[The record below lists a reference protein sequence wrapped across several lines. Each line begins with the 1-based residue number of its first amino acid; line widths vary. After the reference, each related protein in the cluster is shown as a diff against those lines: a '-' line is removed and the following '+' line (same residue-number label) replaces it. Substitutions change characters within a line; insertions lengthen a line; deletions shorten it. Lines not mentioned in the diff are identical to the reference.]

1 MNFRFF
7 NHRMFSAILNFV
19 GLALAFSAF
28 LVIMVQVVYDY
39 GYDRNYE
46 DAERIFRVENKFMS
60 RVGYST
66 VLSRPMIEAMK
77 SASPEIEAGGCYN
90 YTKGWNVAVTLS
102 DDVQQNEYRI
112 RYGII
117 EKSLLRV
124 FPFDFIVGDT
134 SRFEP
139 FTVIMSET
147 TAKLLFGD
155 DSAVGKNI
163 YIDKGEQP
171 YMVAAVYKDFPENS
185 SADCGIF
192 GNIGDSQLDDWSE
205 WNQSFYVKLR
215 TPQAADDVA
224 AAMLHTLI
232 SYYDV
237 EGWTE
242 EEMAEYMSSLRLVN
256 LHDAYYSTDVEYD
269 NMGKGNRFTTITCFT
284 VSLLIII
291 VAIINFINFSMA
303 SVPFMI
309 KGINTRR
316 VLGSTRGR
324 LIGRQVGESLLIAV
338 AAFILSVIVMRALSG
353 TFVSSMISG
362 SLDPSRNF
370 ALIGVGAAIALVMV
384 ALAGIFS
391 ASYSTSFPPAMVL
404 KGSFSLSA
412 KGRSLRSI
420 IVGFQYVVSFI
431 LIIMTL
437 FIYCQ
442 RRYMNSFD
450 MGFDR
455 EQIVT
460 FYVGNSVGERRQAFE
475 AHLKENPHVIDVTF
489 AGNELVSNGKM
500 GWGRMYDGEN
510 VNIDCL
516 PVDADFIDF
525 FGMEVVQGRD
535 FMPSDEQKAN
545 GTFIMNQATMD
556 AYPFMKLDTKL
567 TGHASEPADIVG
579 VVKDFNF
586 KPLQYGV
593 SPIALYVFGSEPWW
607 PLTWAYAKISPED
620 VAGTIEYIRESVSE
634 FNPQMT
640 ADYVNVRF
648 LDEAIGNLYQKET
661 NLNKLITIASV
672 LSLLICVIGILG
684 LVYFET
690 QFRRKEIALR
700 RVHGATVGE
709 VLRMINRYYVIIC
722 TVCFIV
728 AAPLAWFIARKWVE
742 GFTYQCPV
750 YAWIFIVAYAAL
762 LAITVGVVTL
772 QSHRAVSKNPVD
784 SIKNE

>member
-7 NHRMFSAILNFV
+7 NHRLFSALLNFI
-19 GLALAFSAF
+19 GLTLAFSAF

-46 DAERIFRVENKFMS
+46 DAERIFRVENKF
-60 RVGYST
+60 
-66 VLSRPMIEAMK
+66 K

-90 YTKGWNVAVTLS
+90 YSKGWNVTVSLA
-102 DDVQQNEYRI
+102 DDGQQNEYRV
-112 RYGII
+112 RYGVI
-117 EKSLLRV
+117 EKSLLNV

-139 FTVIMSET
+139 FTVIISES

-155 DSAVGKNI
+155 ESAVGKNI
-163 YIDKGEQP
+163 YLDKGEQP

-192 GNIGDSQLDDWSE
+192 SNMGDSQIDNWSE
-205 WNQSFYVKLR
+205 WNMSFYVKLR
-215 TPQAADDVA
+215 SPQAAGDVA
-224 AAMLHTLI
+224 TAMLQSLM
-232 SYYDV
+232 SYYDA
-237 EGWTE
+237 ESWTE
-242 EEMAEYMSSLRLVN
+242 EEMSEYMSSLRLVN

-309 KGINTRR
+309 KGVNTRR
-316 VLGSTRGR
+316 VLGATRGR
-324 LIGRQVGESLLIAV
+324 LIGRQVGEALLIAV
-338 AAFILSVIVMRALSG
+338 AAFILSVIVMRTLSG

-362 SLDPSRNF
+362 SLDPSDNIV
-370 ALIGVGAAIALVMV
+370 LIGAGAAIALVMV

-442 RRYMNSFD
+442 RRYMSSFD

-475 AHLKENPHVIDVTF
+475 EHLKENPHVLDVTF

-535 FMPSDEQKAN
+535 FMPSDEMKSN
-545 GTFIMNQATMD
+545 GTFIMNEATMEV
-556 AYPFMKLDTKL
+556 YPFLKLDTKL
-567 TGHASEPADIVG
+567 SGHADEPADIVG
-579 VVKDFNF
+579 VVRDFNF

-593 SPIALYVFGSEPWW
+593 SPIALYVFGSDPWW
-607 PLTWAYAKISPED
+607 PLTWAYAKIFPED
-620 VAGTIEYIRESVSE
+620 VAGTMDYIRQSVSE

-709 VLRMINRYYVIIC
+709 C

-728 AAPLAWFIARKWVE
+728 AAPSAWLIARKWVE

-750 YAWIFIVAYAAL
+750 HVWIFIVAYAAL
-762 LAITVGVVTL
+762 LAITAGVVTL
-772 QSHRAVSKNPVD
+772 RSYRAVSGNPVD

>member
-1 MNFRFF
+1 
-7 NHRMFSAILNFV
+7 
-19 GLALAFSAF
+19 
-28 LVIMVQVVYDY
+28 
-39 GYDRNYE
+39 
-46 DAERIFRVENKFMS
+46 
-60 RVGYST
+60 
-66 VLSRPMIEAMK
+66 
-77 SASPEIEAGGCYN
+77 
-90 YTKGWNVAVTLS
+90 
-102 DDVQQNEYRI
+102 
-112 RYGII
+112 
-117 EKSLLRV
+117 
-124 FPFDFIVGDT
+124 
-134 SRFEP
+134 
-139 FTVIMSET
+139 
-147 TAKLLFGD
+147 
-155 DSAVGKNI
+155 
-163 YIDKGEQP
+163 
-171 YMVAAVYKDFPENS
+171 
-185 SADCGIF
+185 
-192 GNIGDSQLDDWSE
+192 
-205 WNQSFYVKLR
+205 
-215 TPQAADDVA
+215 
-224 AAMLHTLI
+224 
-232 SYYDV
+232 
-237 EGWTE
+237 
-242 EEMAEYMSSLRLVN
+242 
-256 LHDAYYSTDVEYD
+256 
-269 NMGKGNRFTTITCFT
+269 
-284 VSLLIII
+284 
-291 VAIINFINFSMA
+291 
-303 SVPFMI
+303 MI

-316 VLGSTRGR
+316 VLGATRGR
-324 LIGRQVGESLLIAV
+324 LIGRQVGEALLIAV

-362 SLDPSRNF
+362 SLDPSDNIV
-370 ALIGVGAAIALVMV
+370 LIGAGAAIALVMV

-412 KGRSLRSI
+412 KGRSLRSV

-475 AHLKENPHVIDVTF
+475 AHLKENPHVLDVTF

-500 GWGRMYDGEN
+500 GWGRMYDGER

-525 FGMEVVQGRD
+525 FGMEVVQGRG

-593 SPIALYVFGSEPWW
+593 SPIALYVFGSDPWW
-607 PLTWAYAKISPED
+607 PLTWAYARISPED
-620 VAGTIEYIRESVSE
+620 AAGTMDYIRQSVSE

-661 NLNKLITIASV
+661 NLNKLYPRPCLFRDPVPPQGDRAQARTRGDGRRSAEDDKQV
-672 LSLLICVIGILG
+672 LSDNLYSMLHRGSPFGLAHGSQMGRRLYLSVSCACMDIHSRLCSTACNHGRSGYIAELQGGIEKSSG
-684 LVYFET
+684 FC
-690 QFRRKEIALR
+690 QK
-700 RVHGATVGE
+700 RVG
-709 VLRMINRYYVIIC
+709 YV
-722 TVCFIV
+722 
-728 AAPLAWFIARKWVE
+728 
-742 GFTYQCPV
+742 
-750 YAWIFIVAYAAL
+750 
-762 LAITVGVVTL
+762 
-772 QSHRAVSKNPVD
+772 
-784 SIKNE
+784 KNE

>member
-39 GYDRNYE
+39 GYDRSYE

-224 AAMLHTLI
+224 AAMLHNLI

>member
-762 LAITVGVVTL
+762 LAITAGVVTL

>member
-7 NHRMFSAILNFV
+7 NHRMFSAILNFI

-39 GYDRNYE
+39 GYDRSYE

-750 YAWIFIVAYAAL
+750 HAWIFIVAYAAL

>member
-7 NHRMFSAILNFV
+7 NHRMFSAILNFI

-535 FMPSDEQKAN
+535 FMPSDEQKTN

-750 YAWIFIVAYAAL
+750 HAWIFIVAYAAL

>member
-1 MNFRFF
+1 
-7 NHRMFSAILNFV
+7 
-19 GLALAFSAF
+19 
-28 LVIMVQVVYDY
+28 
-39 GYDRNYE
+39 
-46 DAERIFRVENKFMS
+46 
-60 RVGYST
+60 
-66 VLSRPMIEAMK
+66 
-77 SASPEIEAGGCYN
+77 
-90 YTKGWNVAVTLS
+90 
-102 DDVQQNEYRI
+102 
-112 RYGII
+112 
-117 EKSLLRV
+117 
-124 FPFDFIVGDT
+124 
-134 SRFEP
+134 
-139 FTVIMSET
+139 
-147 TAKLLFGD
+147 
-155 DSAVGKNI
+155 
-163 YIDKGEQP
+163 
-171 YMVAAVYKDFPENS
+171 
-185 SADCGIF
+185 
-192 GNIGDSQLDDWSE
+192 
-205 WNQSFYVKLR
+205 
-215 TPQAADDVA
+215 
-224 AAMLHTLI
+224 
-232 SYYDV
+232 
-237 EGWTE
+237 
-242 EEMAEYMSSLRLVN
+242 
-256 LHDAYYSTDVEYD
+256 
-269 NMGKGNRFTTITCFT
+269 
-284 VSLLIII
+284 
-291 VAIINFINFSMA
+291 
-303 SVPFMI
+303 
-309 KGINTRR
+309 
-316 VLGSTRGR
+316 
-324 LIGRQVGESLLIAV
+324 
-338 AAFILSVIVMRALSG
+338 
-353 TFVSSMISG
+353 
-362 SLDPSRNF
+362 
-370 ALIGVGAAIALVMV
+370 
-384 ALAGIFS
+384 
-391 ASYSTSFPPAMVL
+391 
-404 KGSFSLSA
+404 
-412 KGRSLRSI
+412 
-420 IVGFQYVVSFI
+420 
-431 LIIMTL
+431 
-437 FIYCQ
+437 
-442 RRYMNSFD
+442 MNSFD

-661 NLNKLITIASV
+661 NLNKLITIASA

-709 VLRMINRYYVIIC
+709 VLRMINRYYLIIC

-728 AAPLAWFIARKWVE
+728 AAPSAWFIARKWVE

-750 YAWIFIVAYAAL
+750 HAWIFIVAYAAL

>member
-7 NHRMFSAILNFV
+7 NHRLFSALLNFI
-19 GLALAFSAF
+19 GLTLAFSAF

-90 YTKGWNVAVTLS
+90 YAKGWNVAVTLS

-155 DSAVGKNI
+155 GSAVGKNI

-362 SLDPSRNF
+362 SLDPSGNF

-475 AHLKENPHVIDVTF
+475 AHLKENPHVLDVTF

-500 GWGRMYDGEN
+500 GWGRMYDGES

-750 YAWIFIVAYAAL
+750 HAWIFIVAYAAL

>member
-1 MNFRFF
+1 
-7 NHRMFSAILNFV
+7 
-19 GLALAFSAF
+19 
-28 LVIMVQVVYDY
+28 
-39 GYDRNYE
+39 
-46 DAERIFRVENKFMS
+46 
-60 RVGYST
+60 
-66 VLSRPMIEAMK
+66 
-77 SASPEIEAGGCYN
+77 
-90 YTKGWNVAVTLS
+90 
-102 DDVQQNEYRI
+102 
-112 RYGII
+112 
-117 EKSLLRV
+117 
-124 FPFDFIVGDT
+124 
-134 SRFEP
+134 
-139 FTVIMSET
+139 
-147 TAKLLFGD
+147 
-155 DSAVGKNI
+155 
-163 YIDKGEQP
+163 
-171 YMVAAVYKDFPENS
+171 MVAAVYKDFPENS
-185 SADCGIF
+185 SVDCGIF

-205 WNQSFYVKLR
+205 WNMSFYVKLR
-215 TPQAADDVA
+215 SPQAAGDVA
-224 AAMLHTLI
+224 TAMLQSLM
-232 SYYDV
+232 SYYDA
-237 EGWTE
+237 ESWTE
-242 EEMAEYMSSLRLVN
+242 EEMSEYMSSLRLVN

-362 SLDPSRNF
+362 SLDPSGNF

-535 FMPSDEQKAN
+535 FMPSDEMKSN
-545 GTFIMNQATMD
+545 GTFIMNEATSR
-556 AYPFMKLDTKL
+556 
-567 TGHASEPADIVG
+567 G
-579 VVKDFNF
+579 
-586 KPLQYGV
+586 
-593 SPIALYVFGSEPWW
+593 
-607 PLTWAYAKISPED
+607 
-620 VAGTIEYIRESVSE
+620 
-634 FNPQMT
+634 
-640 ADYVNVRF
+640 
-648 LDEAIGNLYQKET
+648 
-661 NLNKLITIASV
+661 
-672 LSLLICVIGILG
+672 G
-684 LVYFET
+684 L
-690 QFRRKEIALR
+690 
-700 RVHGATVGE
+700 
-709 VLRMINRYYVIIC
+709 
-722 TVCFIV
+722 
-728 AAPLAWFIARKWVE
+728 
-742 GFTYQCPV
+742 
-750 YAWIFIVAYAAL
+750 
-762 LAITVGVVTL
+762 
-772 QSHRAVSKNPVD
+772 
-784 SIKNE
+784 

>member
-1 MNFRFF
+1 
-7 NHRMFSAILNFV
+7 
-19 GLALAFSAF
+19 
-28 LVIMVQVVYDY
+28 
-39 GYDRNYE
+39 
-46 DAERIFRVENKFMS
+46 
-60 RVGYST
+60 
-66 VLSRPMIEAMK
+66 
-77 SASPEIEAGGCYN
+77 
-90 YTKGWNVAVTLS
+90 
-102 DDVQQNEYRI
+102 
-112 RYGII
+112 
-117 EKSLLRV
+117 
-124 FPFDFIVGDT
+124 
-134 SRFEP
+134 
-139 FTVIMSET
+139 
-147 TAKLLFGD
+147 
-155 DSAVGKNI
+155 
-163 YIDKGEQP
+163 
-171 YMVAAVYKDFPENS
+171 
-185 SADCGIF
+185 
-192 GNIGDSQLDDWSE
+192 
-205 WNQSFYVKLR
+205 
-215 TPQAADDVA
+215 
-224 AAMLHTLI
+224 
-232 SYYDV
+232 
-237 EGWTE
+237 
-242 EEMAEYMSSLRLVN
+242 
-256 LHDAYYSTDVEYD
+256 
-269 NMGKGNRFTTITCFT
+269 MGKGNRFTTITCFT

-324 LIGRQVGESLLIAV
+324 LIGRQVGEALLIAV

-362 SLDPSRNF
+362 SLDPADNL
-370 ALIGVGAAIALVMV
+370 ALIGAGAAVSLVMV

-475 AHLKENPHVIDVTF
+475 AHLKENPHVLDVTF

-500 GWGRMYDGEN
+500 GWGRVYDGER

-516 PVDADFIDF
+516 PV
-525 FGMEVVQGRD
+525 E
-535 FMPSDEQKAN
+535 PSDEMKSN
-545 GTFIMNQATMD
+545 GTFIMNEATMEV
-556 AYPFMKLDTKL
+556 YPFLKLDTKL
-567 TGHASEPADIVG
+567 SGHAAEPADIVG

-607 PLTWAYAKISPED
+607 PLTWAYARISPED
-620 VAGTIEYIRESVSE
+620 VAGTMDYIRQSVNE

-640 ADYVNVRF
+640 ADNVNVRF

-750 YAWIFIVAYAAL
+750 HAWIFIVAYAAL

>member
-39 GYDRNYE
+39 GYDRSYE

-224 AAMLHTLI
+224 AAMLHNLI

-362 SLDPSRNF
+362 SLNPSRNF

-750 YAWIFIVAYAAL
+750 HAWIFIVAYAAL

>member
-7 NHRMFSAILNFV
+7 NHRLFSALLNFI
-19 GLALAFSAF
+19 GLTLAFSAF

-90 YTKGWNVAVTLS
+90 YTKGWNVAVALE
-102 DDVQQNEYRI
+102 DDGRQSEYKVG
-112 RYGII
+112 YGII
-117 EKSLLRV
+117 EKSLLNV
-124 FPFDFIVGDT
+124 FPFDFVVGDT
-134 SRFEP
+134 SKFEP
-139 FTVIMSET
+139 FTVIISES

-155 DSAVGKNI
+155 ENAIGKTLYLDN
-163 YIDKGEQP
+163 GPEP
-171 YMVAAVYKDFPENS
+171 YTVAAVYKDFPENS
-185 SADCGIF
+185 SVDCGIF

-205 WNQSFYVKLR
+205 WNMSFYVKLR
-215 TPQAADDVA
+215 SPQAAGDVA
-224 AAMLHTLI
+224 TAMLQSLM
-232 SYYDV
+232 SYYDA
-237 EGWTE
+237 ESWTE
-242 EEMAEYMSSLRLVN
+242 EEMSEYMSSLRLVN

-316 VLGSTRGR
+316 VLGATRGR

-353 TFVSSMISG
+353 TLVASMISG
-362 SLDPSRNF
+362 SLDPADNL
-370 ALIGVGAAIALVMV
+370 ALTGAGAAVSLVIV

-455 EQIVT
+455 DQIVT

-475 AHLKENPHVIDVTF
+475 AHLKENPHVLDVTF

-500 GWGRMYDGEN
+500 GWGRMYDGES

-535 FMPSDEQKAN
+535 FMPSDEMKSN
-545 GTFIMNQATMD
+545 GTFIMNEATMEV
-556 AYPFMKLDTKL
+556 YPFLKLDTKL
-567 TGHASEPADIVG
+567 SGHAAEPADIVG

-586 KPLQYGV
+586 KPLQYVV

-607 PLTWAYAKISPED
+607 PLTWAYARISPED
-620 VAGTIEYIRESVSE
+620 VAGTMDYIRQSVSE

-640 ADYVNVRF
+640 ADNVNVRF

-709 VLRMINRYYVIIC
+709 VLRMINRYYLIIC

-728 AAPLAWFIARKWVE
+728 AAPSAWFIARKWVE

-750 YAWIFIVAYAAL
+750 HVWIFIVAYAAL
-762 LAITVGVVTL
+762 LAITAGVVTL
-772 QSHRAVSKNPVD
+772 QSYRAVSKNPVD

>member
-39 GYDRNYE
+39 GYDRSYE

-412 KGRSLRSI
+412 RGRSLRSI

-750 YAWIFIVAYAAL
+750 HAWIFIVAYAAL

>member
-7 NHRMFSAILNFV
+7 NHRLFSALLNFI
-19 GLALAFSAF
+19 GLTLAFSAF

-60 RVGYST
+60 RTGYST
-66 VLSRPMIEAMK
+66 ALSRPMIEAMK

-90 YTKGWNVAVTLS
+90 YTKGWNAAVTLS

-117 EKSLLRV
+117 EKSLLKV
-124 FPFDFIVGDT
+124 FPFDFITGDT

-139 FTVIMSET
+139 FTVIISES

-155 DSAVGKNI
+155 ESAVGKNI
-163 YIDKGEQP
+163 YLDKGEQP

-192 GNIGDSQLDDWSE
+192 SNMGDSQIDNWSE
-205 WNQSFYVKLR
+205 WNMSFYVKLR
-215 TPQAADDVA
+215 SPQAAGDVA
-224 AAMLHTLI
+224 TAMLQSLM
-232 SYYDV
+232 SYYDA
-237 EGWTE
+237 ESWTE

-316 VLGSTRGR
+316 VLGATRGR

-338 AAFILSVIVMRALSG
+338 AAFILSVIVMRTLSG
-353 TFVSSMISG
+353 TLVASMISG
-362 SLDPSRNF
+362 SLDPADNL
-370 ALIGVGAAIALVMV
+370 ALTGAGAAISLIMV

-455 EQIVT
+455 DQIVT

-475 AHLKENPHVIDVTF
+475 AHLKENPHVLDVTF

-535 FMPSDEQKAN
+535 FMSSDEMKSN
-545 GTFIMNQATMD
+545 GTFIMNEAAME
-556 AYPFMKLDTKL
+556 AYPFLKLDTKL
-567 TGHASEPADIVG
+567 SGHADEPADIVG
-579 VVKDFNF
+579 VVRDFNF

-593 SPIALYVFGSEPWW
+593 SPIALYVFGSDPWW
-607 PLTWAYAKISPED
+607 PLTWAYARISPED
-620 VAGTIEYIRESVSE
+620 VAGTMDYIRQSVSE

-750 YAWIFIVAYAAL
+750 HAWIFIVAYAAL

>member
-750 YAWIFIVAYAAL
+750 HAWIFIVAYAAL

>member
-39 GYDRNYE
+39 GYDRSYE

-370 ALIGVGAAIALVMV
+370 ALIGAGAAIALVMV

>member
-412 KGRSLRSI
+412 RGRSLRSI

-750 YAWIFIVAYAAL
+750 HAWIFIVAYAAL

>member
-7 NHRMFSAILNFV
+7 NHRLFSALLNFI
-19 GLALAFSAF
+19 GLTLAFSAF

-90 YTKGWNVAVTLS
+90 YTKGWNVAVALE
-102 DDVQQNEYRI
+102 DDGRQSEYKVG
-112 RYGII
+112 YGII
-117 EKSLLRV
+117 EKSLLNV
-124 FPFDFIVGDT
+124 FPFDFVVGDT
-134 SRFEP
+134 SKFEP
-139 FTVIMSET
+139 FTVIISES

-155 DSAVGKNI
+155 ENAIGKILYLDN
-163 YIDKGEQP
+163 GPEP
-171 YMVAAVYKDFPENS
+171 YTVAAVYKDFPENS

-205 WNQSFYVKLR
+205 WNMSFYVKLR
-215 TPQAADDVA
+215 SPQAAGDVA
-224 AAMLHTLI
+224 TAMLQSLM
-232 SYYDV
+232 SYYDA
-237 EGWTE
+237 ESWTE
-242 EEMAEYMSSLRLVN
+242 EEMSEYMSSLRLVN

-316 VLGSTRGR
+316 VLGATRGR
-324 LIGRQVGESLLIAV
+324 LIGRQVGEALLIAV

-353 TFVSSMISG
+353 TLVASMISG
-362 SLDPSRNF
+362 SLDPADNL
-370 ALIGVGAAIALVMV
+370 ALIGAGAAIALVMV

-475 AHLKENPHVIDVTF
+475 AHLKENPHVLDVTF

-500 GWGRMYDGEN
+500 GWGRVYDGER

-525 FGMEVVQGRD
+525 FGMEVVQGRG
-535 FMPSDEQKAN
+535 FLPSDELKPN
-545 GTFIMNQATMD
+545 GTFIMNQTTMEL
-556 AYPFMKLDTKL
+556 YPSMKLDTKL
-567 TGHASEPADIVG
+567 SGHAAEPADIVG

-607 PLTWAYAKISPED
+607 PLTWAYARISPED
-620 VAGTIEYIRESVSE
+620 VAGTMDYIRQSVSE

-640 ADYVNVRF
+640 ADNVNVRF

-661 NLNKLITIASV
+661 NLNKLITIASA

-750 YAWIFIVAYAAL
+750 HAWIFIVAYAAL

>member
-224 AAMLHTLI
+224 AAMLQTLM

-750 YAWIFIVAYAAL
+750 HAWIFIVAYAAL

>member
-155 DSAVGKNI
+155 GSAVGKNI

-224 AAMLHTLI
+224 AAMLQTLM

-242 EEMAEYMSSLRLVN
+242 EEMSEYMSSLRLVN

-362 SLDPSRNF
+362 SLDPSGNF

-412 KGRSLRSI
+412 KGREHHSRFPI
-420 IVGFQYVVSFI
+420 CG
-431 LIIMTL
+431 L
-437 FIYCQ
+437 FHPD
-442 RRYMNSFD
+442 NHD
-450 MGFDR
+450 
-455 EQIVT
+455 
-460 FYVGNSVGERRQAFE
+460 SV
-475 AHLKENPHVIDVTF
+475 HL
-489 AGNELVSNGKM
+489 
-500 GWGRMYDGEN
+500 
-510 VNIDCL
+510 L
-516 PVDADFIDF
+516 P
-525 FGMEVVQGRD
+525 
-535 FMPSDEQKAN
+535 
-545 GTFIMNQATMD
+545 
-556 AYPFMKLDTKL
+556 
-567 TGHASEPADIVG
+567 
-579 VVKDFNF
+579 
-586 KPLQYGV
+586 
-593 SPIALYVFGSEPWW
+593 
-607 PLTWAYAKISPED
+607 
-620 VAGTIEYIRESVSE
+620 
-634 FNPQMT
+634 
-640 ADYVNVRF
+640 
-648 LDEAIGNLYQKET
+648 ET
-661 NLNKLITIASV
+661 V
-672 LSLLICVIGILG
+672 H
-684 LVYFET
+684 E
-690 QFRRKEIALR
+690 QFRHGLR
-700 RVHGATVGE
+700 
-709 VLRMINRYYVIIC
+709 
-722 TVCFIV
+722 
-728 AAPLAWFIARKWVE
+728 P
-742 GFTYQCPV
+742 
-750 YAWIFIVAYAAL
+750 
-762 LAITVGVVTL
+762 
-772 QSHRAVSKNPVD
+772 
-784 SIKNE
+784 